1 MLDWI
6 YPTENMHK
14 GGTMPRKKRIVRRKK
29 AAPRSKGLSPQE
41 TVSPPGAAAQELAG
55 AVEADGG
62 AVIGHFR
69 DPFGVRDLLLAALP
83 TDRVEPTPYQRDASD
98 THVKRLMNAIEKIGS
113 YLDPIVAVRHAD
125 IYWTPNGNHR
135 LQAMKKLGAK
145 SITALLVPESEIA
158 FKILALNTEKA
169 HNLREKSLETIRMLK
184 ALAEESAGNES
195 DFAFEFEDPVYLTLG
210 ICYESR
216 PRFSGG
222 AYQPVLRRVDDFLD
236 LPLKKALVERERRAQ
251 PVLQLDETVS
261 EVVKKLKDRGLESP
275 YLRAFV
281 VARINPTRFSKAP
294 AFDFDEVFAK
304 MISSAAR
311 FEVDR
316 IRQEDIAR
324 TGGAPEP
331 EE

>member
-1 MLDWI
+1 
-6 YPTENMHK
+6 MHE
-14 GGTMPRKKRIVRRKK
+14 GGTMPRKKKTVRRKK
-29 AAPRSKGLSPQE
+29 AAPGSTGLSPKE
-41 TVSPPGAAAQELAG
+41 TAAPPGAAAQALAA

-62 AVIGHFR
+62 AVIGHYR
-69 DPFGVRDLLLAALP
+69 DPFGMRDLLLAVLP
-83 TDRVEPTPYQRDASD
+83 VDRVEPTPYQRDASD
-98 THVKRLMNAIEKIGS
+98 AHVKRLINAIDKIGS
-113 YLDPIVAVRHAD
+113 YLDPIVAIRHEQG
-125 IYWTPNGNHR
+125 YWTPNGNHR

-184 ALAEESAGNES
+184 ALAGESARNES
-195 DFAFEFEDPVYLTLG
+195 DFTFEFEDPVYLTLG
-210 ICYESR
+210 LCYEGR

-236 LPLKKALVERERRAQ
+236 LSLGKALVERERRAQ
-251 PVLQLDETVS
+251 LILQLDQAVS
-261 EVVKKLKDRGLESP
+261 EVVKKLKERGLESP
-275 YLRAFV
+275 YLKAFV
-281 VARINPTRFSKAP
+281 VARINPTRFSRAP
-294 AFDFDEVFAK
+294 AFDFDEVFET
-304 MISSAAR
+304 MISSANR
-311 FEVDR
+311 FRVEK

>member
-1 MLDWI
+1 
-6 YPTENMHK
+6 
-14 GGTMPRKKRIVRRKK
+14 MPRKKKTVRRKK
-29 AAPRSKGLSPQE
+29 AAPGSTGLSPKE
-41 TVSPPGAAAQELAG
+41 TAAPPGAAAQALAA

-62 AVIGHFR
+62 AVIGHYR
-69 DPFGVRDLLLAALP
+69 DPFGMRDLLLAVLP
-83 TDRVEPTPYQRDASD
+83 VDRVEPTPYQRDASD
-98 THVKRLMNAIEKIGS
+98 AHVKRLINAIDKIGS
-113 YLDPIVAVRHAD
+113 YLDPIVAIRHEQG
-125 IYWTPNGNHR
+125 YWTPNGNHR

-184 ALAEESAGNES
+184 ALAGESARNES
-195 DFAFEFEDPVYLTLG
+195 DFTFEFEDPVYLTLG
-210 ICYESR
+210 LCYEGR

-236 LPLKKALVERERRAQ
+236 LSLGKALVERERRAQ
-251 PVLQLDETVS
+251 LILQLDQAVS
-261 EVVKKLKDRGLESP
+261 EVVKKLKERGLESP
-275 YLRAFV
+275 YLKAFV
-281 VARINPTRFSKAP
+281 VARINPTRFSRAP
-294 AFDFDEVFAK
+294 AFDFDEVFET
-304 MISSAAR
+304 MISSANR
-311 FEVDR
+311 FRVEK

>member
-1 MLDWI
+1 
-6 YPTENMHK
+6 
-14 GGTMPRKKRIVRRKK
+14 MPRKKKTVRRKK
-29 AAPRSKGLSPQE
+29 AAPGSTGLSPKE
-41 TVSPPGAAAQELAG
+41 TAAPPGAAAQALAA

-62 AVIGHFR
+62 AVIGHYR
-69 DPFGVRDLLLAALP
+69 DPFGMRDLLLAVLP
-83 TDRVEPTPYQRDASD
+83 VDRVEPTPYQRDASD
-98 THVKRLMNAIEKIGS
+98 AHVKRLMNAIDKIGS
-113 YLDPIVAVRHAD
+113 YLDPIVAIRHEQG
-125 IYWTPNGNHR
+125 YWTPNGNHR

-184 ALAEESAGNES
+184 ALAGESARNES
-195 DFAFEFEDPVYLTLG
+195 DFTFEFEDPVFLTLG
-210 ICYESR
+210 LCYEGR

-236 LPLKKALVERERRAQ
+236 LSLGKALVERERRAQ
-251 PVLQLDETVS
+251 LILQLDQAVS
-261 EVVKKLKDRGLESP
+261 EVVKKLKERGLESP
-275 YLRAFV
+275 YLKAFV
-281 VARINPTRFSKAP
+281 VARINPTRFSKAR
-294 AFDFDEVFAK
+294 AFDFDEVFET
-304 MISSAAR
+304 MISSANR
-311 FEVDR
+311 FRVEK

>member
-1 MLDWI
+1 
-6 YPTENMHK
+6 
-14 GGTMPRKKRIVRRKK
+14 MPRKKKTVRRKK
-29 AAPRSKGLSPQE
+29 AAPGSTGLSPKE
-41 TVSPPGAAAQELAG
+41 TAAPPGAAAQALAA

-62 AVIGHFR
+62 AVIGHYR
-69 DPFGVRDLLLAALP
+69 DPFGMRDLLLAVLP
-83 TDRVEPTPYQRDASD
+83 VDRVEPTPYQRDASD
-98 THVKRLMNAIEKIGS
+98 AHVKRLINAIDKIGS
-113 YLDPIVAVRHAD
+113 YLDPIVAIRHEQG
-125 IYWTPNGNHR
+125 YWTPNGNHR

-184 ALAEESAGNES
+184 ALAGESARNES
-195 DFAFEFEDPVYLTLG
+195 DFTFEFEDPVYLTLG
-210 ICYESR
+210 LCYEGR

-236 LPLKKALVERERRAQ
+236 LSLGKALVERERRAQ
-251 PVLQLDETVS
+251 LILQLDQAVS
-261 EVVKKLKDRGLESP
+261 EVVKKLKERGLESP
-275 YLRAFV
+275 YLKAFV
-281 VARINPTRFSKAP
+281 VARINPTRFSRAP
-294 AFDFDEVFAK
+294 AFDFDEVFEK
-304 MISSAAR
+304 MISSANR
-311 FEVDR
+311 FRVEK

>member
-1 MLDWI
+1 
-6 YPTENMHK
+6 
-14 GGTMPRKKRIVRRKK
+14 MPRKKKTVRRKK
-29 AAPRSKGLSPQE
+29 AAPGSTGLSPKE
-41 TVSPPGAAAQELAG
+41 TAAPPGAAAQALAA

-62 AVIGHFR
+62 AVIGHYR
-69 DPFGVRDLLLAALP
+69 DPFGMRDLLLAVLP
-83 TDRVEPTPYQRDASD
+83 VDRVEPTPYQRDASD
-98 THVKRLMNAIEKIGS
+98 AHVKRLMNAIDKIGS
-113 YLDPIVAVRHAD
+113 YLDPIVAIRHEQG
-125 IYWTPNGNHR
+125 YWTPNGNHR

-184 ALAEESAGNES
+184 ALAGESARNES
-195 DFAFEFEDPVYLTLG
+195 DFTFEFEDPVYLTLG
-210 ICYESR
+210 LCYEGR

-236 LPLKKALVERERRAQ
+236 LRLGKALAERERRAQ
-251 PVLQLDETVS
+251 LIMQLDQAVS
-261 EVVKKLKDRGLESP
+261 EVVKKLKERGLESP
-275 YLRAFV
+275 YLKAFV
-281 VARINPTRFSKAP
+281 VARINPTRFSRAP
-294 AFDFDEVFAK
+294 AFDFDEVFEK
-304 MISSAAR
+304 MISSANR
-311 FEVDR
+311 FRVEK

>member
-1 MLDWI
+1 
-6 YPTENMHK
+6 
-14 GGTMPRKKRIVRRKK
+14 MPRKKKTVRRKK
-29 AAPRSKGLSPQE
+29 AAPGSTGLSPKE
-41 TVSPPGAAAQELAG
+41 TAAPPGAAAQALAA

-62 AVIGHFR
+62 AVIGHYR
-69 DPFGVRDLLLAALP
+69 DPFGMRDLLLAVLP
-83 TDRVEPTPYQRDASD
+83 VDRVEPTPYQRDASD
-98 THVKRLMNAIEKIGS
+98 AHVKRLMNAIDKIGS
-113 YLDPIVAVRHAD
+113 YLDPIVAIRHEQG
-125 IYWTPNGNHR
+125 YWTPNGNHR

-184 ALAEESAGNES
+184 ALAGESARNES
-195 DFAFEFEDPVYLTLG
+195 DFTFEFEDPVYLTLG
-210 ICYESR
+210 LCYEGR

-236 LPLKKALVERERRAQ
+236 LSLGKALVERERRAQ
-251 PVLQLDETVS
+251 LILQLDQAVS
-261 EVVKKLKDRGLESP
+261 EVVKKLKERGLESP
-275 YLRAFV
+275 YLKAFV
-281 VARINPTRFSKAP
+281 VARINPTRFSRAP
-294 AFDFDEVFAK
+294 AFDFDEVFET
-304 MISSAAR
+304 MISSANR
-311 FEVDR
+311 FRVEK

>member
-1 MLDWI
+1 
-6 YPTENMHK
+6 
-14 GGTMPRKKRIVRRKK
+14 MPRKKKTVRRKK
-29 AAPRSKGLSPQE
+29 AAPGSTGLSPKE
-41 TVSPPGAAAQELAG
+41 TAAPPGAAAQALAA

-62 AVIGHFR
+62 AVIGHYR
-69 DPFGVRDLLLAALP
+69 DPFGMRDLLLAVLP
-83 TDRVEPTPYQRDASD
+83 VDRVEPTPYQRDASD
-98 THVKRLMNAIEKIGS
+98 AHVKRLMNAIDKIGS
-113 YLDPIVAVRHAD
+113 YLDPIVAIRHEQG
-125 IYWTPNGNHR
+125 YWTPNGNHR

-184 ALAEESAGNES
+184 ALAGESARNES
-195 DFAFEFEDPVYLTLG
+195 DFTFEFEDPVYLTLG
-210 ICYESR
+210 LCYEGR

-236 LPLKKALVERERRAQ
+236 LSLGKALVERERRAQ
-251 PVLQLDETVS
+251 LILQLDQAVS
-261 EVVKKLKDRGLESP
+261 EVVKKLKERGLESP
-275 YLRAFV
+275 YLKAFV
-281 VARINPTRFSKAP
+281 VARINPTRFSRAP
-294 AFDFDEVFAK
+294 AFDFDEVFEK
-304 MISSAAR
+304 MISSANR
-311 FEVDR
+311 FRVEK

>member
-1 MLDWI
+1 
-6 YPTENMHK
+6 
-14 GGTMPRKKRIVRRKK
+14 MPRKKKTVRRKK
-29 AAPRSKGLSPQE
+29 AAPGSTGLSPKE
-41 TVSPPGAAAQELAG
+41 TAAPPGAAAQALAA

-62 AVIGHFR
+62 AVIGHYR
-69 DPFGVRDLLLAALP
+69 DPFGMRDLLLAVLP
-83 TDRVEPTPYQRDASD
+83 VDRVEPTPYQRDASD
-98 THVKRLMNAIEKIGS
+98 AHVKRLINAIDKIGS
-113 YLDPIVAVRHAD
+113 YLDPIVAIRHEQG
-125 IYWTPNGNHR
+125 YWTPNGNHR

-184 ALAEESAGNES
+184 ALAGESARNES
-195 DFAFEFEDPVYLTLG
+195 DFTFEFEDPVFLTLG
-210 ICYESR
+210 LCYEGR

-236 LPLKKALVERERRAQ
+236 LSLGKALVERERRAQ
-251 PVLQLDETVS
+251 LILQLDQAVS
-261 EVVKKLKDRGLESP
+261 EVVKKLKERGLESP
-275 YLRAFV
+275 YLKAFV
-281 VARINPTRFSKAP
+281 VARINPTRFSRAP
-294 AFDFDEVFAK
+294 AFDFDEVFEK
-304 MISSAAR
+304 MISSANR
-311 FEVDR
+311 FRVEK

>member
-1 MLDWI
+1 
-6 YPTENMHK
+6 
-14 GGTMPRKKRIVRRKK
+14 MPRKKKTVRRKK
-29 AAPRSKGLSPQE
+29 AAPGSTGLSPKE
-41 TVSPPGAAAQELAG
+41 TAAPPGAAAQALAA

-62 AVIGHFR
+62 AVIGHYR
-69 DPFGVRDLLLAALP
+69 DPFGMRDLLLAVLP
-83 TDRVEPTPYQRDASD
+83 VDRVEPTPYQRDASD
-98 THVKRLMNAIEKIGS
+98 AHVKRLMNAIDKIGS
-113 YLDPIVAVRHAD
+113 YLDPIVAIRHEQG
-125 IYWTPNGNHR
+125 YWTPNGNHR

-184 ALAEESAGNES
+184 ALAGESARNES
-195 DFAFEFEDPVYLTLG
+195 DFTFEFEDPVFLTLG
-210 ICYESR
+210 LCYEGR

-236 LPLKKALVERERRAQ
+236 LSLGKALVERERRAQ
-251 PVLQLDETVS
+251 LILQLDQAVS
-261 EVVKKLKDRGLESP
+261 EVVKKLKERGLESP
-275 YLRAFV
+275 YLKAFV
-281 VARINPTRFSKAP
+281 VARINPTRFSRAP
-294 AFDFDEVFAK
+294 AFDFDEVFEK
-304 MISSAAR
+304 MISSANR
-311 FEVDR
+311 FRVEK

>member
-1 MLDWI
+1 
-6 YPTENMHK
+6 
-14 GGTMPRKKRIVRRKK
+14 MPRKKKTVRRKK
-29 AAPRSKGLSPQE
+29 AAPGSTGLSPKE
-41 TVSPPGAAAQELAG
+41 TAAPPGAAAQALAA

-62 AVIGHFR
+62 AVIGHYR
-69 DPFGVRDLLLAALP
+69 DPFGMRDLLLAVLP
-83 TDRVEPTPYQRDASD
+83 VDRVEPTPYQRDASD
-98 THVKRLMNAIEKIGS
+98 AHVKRLMNAIDKIGS
-113 YLDPIVAVRHAD
+113 YLDPIVAIRHEQG
-125 IYWTPNGNHR
+125 YWTPNGNHR

-184 ALAEESAGNES
+184 ALAGESARNES
-195 DFAFEFEDPVYLTLG
+195 DFTFEFEDPVFLTLG
-210 ICYESR
+210 LCYEGR

-236 LPLKKALVERERRAQ
+236 LSLGKALVERERRAQ
-251 PVLQLDETVS
+251 LILQLDQAVS
-261 EVVKKLKDRGLESP
+261 EVVKKLKERGLESP
-275 YLRAFV
+275 YLKAFV
-281 VARINPTRFSKAP
+281 VARINPTRFSRAP
-294 AFDFDEVFAK
+294 AFDFDEVFET
-304 MISSAAR
+304 MISSANR
-311 FEVDR
+311 FRVEK